1 MHMQLRDSEVSH
13 ACKHHSEFFF
23 VDEAELLAY
32 VRDMHGK
39 LYMIR
44 QDDFKP
50 LNYFLLV
57 KAT

>member
-1 MHMQLRDSEVSH
+1 MLVKVNGMILNF
-13 ACKHHSEFFF
+13 KFFKF
-23 VDEAELLAY
+23 LFCFADEAELLAY